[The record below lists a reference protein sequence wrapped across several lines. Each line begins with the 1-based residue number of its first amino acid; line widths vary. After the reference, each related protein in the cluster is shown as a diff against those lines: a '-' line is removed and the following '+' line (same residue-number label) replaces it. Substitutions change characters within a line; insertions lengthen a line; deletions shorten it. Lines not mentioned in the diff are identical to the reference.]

1 MFNVK
6 EKNELI
12 ALFTEGV
19 AANLANNCEGL
30 QLEEFMAGNKV
41 DLVRDCVDKIHNNVL
56 AAVPTNVEIPRI
68 SLYQSLQGDGE
79 ISIIVLTITNCISG
93 TKKFKF
99 SFSATKRNTIGKI
112 SAFIQE
118 VYEELILDS
127 LMEANLVR
135 VNEVLA
141 QAVKDAGVGYEI
153 KVVTPMGNK
162 GKKVAL
168 MTDNEIHFVA
178 DEDNVFALDDILVLH
193 QVEEFVTE
201 EMIQDAF
208 KKEVDAIAEAQTTE
222 QLVEKQGGMLV
233 RYVCDISKLVKPMT
247 IIKKITNKNVENIR
261 GNKDAIVYY
270 NKDGVF
276 ALLAKRD
283 GQLEVILSPFDVKTL
298 RKVDLDV
305 LKAVNA

>member
-1 MFNVK
+1 MLNAAK
-6 EKNELI
+6 KDELI

-19 AANLANNCEGL
+19 SANMANNCEGL
-30 QLEEFMAGNKV
+30 QLEEFMANNKV
-41 DLVRDCVDKIHNNVL
+41 DLVRDCIEKIHYNVI
-56 AAVPTNVEIPRI
+56 AAIPEGVTVPRV
-68 SLYQSLQGDGE
+68 SLYQSLQGENE
-79 ISIIVLTITNCISG
+79 ISIIVITITNCISG
-93 TKKFKF
+93 TKKFRF
-99 SFSATKRNTIGKI
+99 SFSATRRNTVGKV
-112 SAFIQE
+112 ADFIRE

-127 LMEANLVR
+127 LMEENLTR

-162 GKKVAL
+162 DKKIAL

-178 DEDNVFALDDILVLH
+178 DVDRTFELDDILVLH
-193 QVEEFVTE
+193 EVEEFVTE

-208 KKEVDAIAEAQTTE
+208 KKEVEDIAEAQTTE
-222 QLVEKQGGMLV
+222 QLVDKKGGMLV

-247 IIKKITNKNVENIR
+247 LIKKITNKNVENIR

-270 NKDGVF
+270 HKDGIF
-276 ALLAKRD
+276 ALLAKRE
-283 GQLEVILSPFDVKTL
+283 GNLEVILSPFSTEDL
-298 RKVDLDV
+298 RKVDFDV